1 MSSFFFLHIF
11 KSAIAKYIQYATRGA
26 IKTMGSQVYSCEIA
40 MLLKRCP
47 IRAGR
52 KISTTCFSVLVHIY
66 VPLILHSLL
75 LSTKKYEDFLSFNAK
90 KGGFSHPSYRNDA
103 LQ

>member
-1 MSSFFFLHIF
+1 MSSVFHIF
-11 KSAIAKYIQYATRGA
+11 KSAMAEYIQYATTGA

-52 KISTTCFSVLVHIY
+52 KISTTCFGVLVHID
-66 VPLILHSLL
+66 VL
-75 LSTKKYEDFLSFNAK
+75 
-90 KGGFSHPSYRNDA
+90 
-103 LQ
+103 